1 MRVVARFDPPGALE
15 HLEQWKAE
23 HARLLTAIPDDAVVY
38 EIGRAAPTGTFVRVK
53 VTADHAD
60 VFKRR
65 RVSMV
70 VWRRL
75 HRIKWRL
82 HRMLHV
88 HGVIRNPRIGYVDDT
103 SWIGDEDQPSGAGD
117 HLAG

>member
-15 HLEQWKAE
+15 RLEQWKAE
-23 HARLLTAIPDDAVVY
+23 HTRLLMAIPDDAVVY
-38 EIGRAAPTGTFVRVK
+38 EIGRAAAGTCVRVK
-53 VTADHAD
+53 VSSEHAD

-65 RVSMV
+65 RVPMV
-70 VWRRL
+70 VWWRL

-82 HRMLHV
+82 HRMLHA